1 MGEGPLLSLAGG
13 DHHPHMISDSP
24 AGHDEVEQARASV
37 VEQLPSF
44 SAPRVGI
51 ILGSG
56 LGQLEHRIHPRLDLD
71 YTNIPHMPRPSV
83 LGHGGRLILGHLGG
97 QPVACLSGRVHLYEG
112 HGPDKVVFGVR
123 LLRALGADVL
133 IVTNASGGIAPG
145 CGPGTF
151 LLIDDHINFTG
162 QNPLVGPNDARFG
175 PRFPDMSEVY
185 DHGLRDLA
193 RRCAQQLGMRV
204 EHGVYAGVLGP
215 SYETPAEINLLDK
228 WGASAVGMSTVHEA
242 IVARHMQMRIL
253 GISCVTNFAAGR
265 APGQL
270 KHDDVAREAQKNGD
284 AFCSLVETICS
295 QISVPAQP

>member
-1 MGEGPLLSLAGG
+1 MK
-13 DHHPHMISDSP
+13 SDNP

-37 VEQLPSF
+37 VERLAHF
-44 SAPRVGI
+44 TAPRVGI

-56 LGQLEHRIHPRLDLD
+56 LGQLEHRIEQRSALD
-71 YTNIPHMPRPSV
+71 YAHIAHMPRPSV
-83 LGHGGRLILGHLGG
+83 LGHGGQLIVGHLGG

-112 HGPDKVVFGVR
+112 HSPDKVVFGVR

-133 IVTNASGGIAPG
+133 IVTNASGGIAAG
-145 CGPGTF
+145 FGPGTF
-151 LLIDDHINFTG
+151 MLINDHINFTG

-185 DHGLRDLA
+185 DRALLDVA
-193 RRCAQQLGMRV
+193 QRCAQQLGIRV
-204 EHGVYAGVLGP
+204 EQGVYAGVLGP

-253 GISCVTNFAAGR
+253 GISCITNFAAGR

-270 KHDDVAREAQKNGD
+270 KHDDVAREAQKNSD
-284 AFCSLVETICS
+284 TFCSLVETICA
-295 QISVPAQP
+295 QISTLGRP